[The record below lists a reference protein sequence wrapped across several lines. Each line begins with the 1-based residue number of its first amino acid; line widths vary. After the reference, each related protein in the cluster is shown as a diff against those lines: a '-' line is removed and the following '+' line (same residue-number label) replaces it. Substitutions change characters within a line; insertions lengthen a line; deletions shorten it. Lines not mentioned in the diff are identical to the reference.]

1 MSVTPAQGLAALL
14 NAIKEAADDDM
25 DETTLKEIAA
35 SIYANLLDQ
44 GFGLARLSDEAVE
57 QWSVMRLLA
66 YGDEKETVN

>member
-1 MSVTPAQGLAALL
+1 MSVTPTQGLVALL
-14 NAIKEAADDDM
+14 NAIKEAADEDV
-25 DETTLKEIAA
+25 DEALLKEIAA
-35 SIYANLLDQ
+35 SVYAHLLDH